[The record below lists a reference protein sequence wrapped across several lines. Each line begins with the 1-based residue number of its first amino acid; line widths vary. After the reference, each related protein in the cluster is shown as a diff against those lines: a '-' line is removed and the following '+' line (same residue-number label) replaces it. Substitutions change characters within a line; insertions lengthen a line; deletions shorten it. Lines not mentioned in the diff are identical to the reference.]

1 MSRDWKL
8 YVEDI
13 LDACRKI
20 VLYTEGMSF
29 EQFTTDTKTYDA
41 VVRNLEIIGEASKNI
56 PDAARVMMPEIEWR
70 KAAGLRDIIAHAYFG
85 IDDEILWDIVKRKVP
100 EMLPAAETLQGKIRW
115 EKK

>member
-1 MSRDWKL
+1 MSRDWEL
-8 YVEDI
+8 YIEDI
-13 LDACRKI
+13 LDACGKI

-56 PDAARVMMPEIEWR
+56 PDTARVTMPEIEWR

-85 IDDEILWDIVKRKVP
+85 IDDQILWDIVKRKVP
-100 EMLPAAETLQGKIRW
+100 EMLHAVKTLHGKIRR
-115 EKK
+115 KGK

>member
-1 MSRDWKL
+1 MSRDWEL
-8 YVEDI
+8 YIEDI
-13 LDACRKI
+13 LEACRKI

-70 KAAGLRDIIAHAYFG
+70 KTAGLRDIIAHAYFG
-85 IDDEILWDIVKRKVP
+85 IDNGILWDIVRRKVP
-100 EMLPAAETLQGKIRW
+100 EMLHAVETLHGKIRQ
-115 EKK
+115 E

>member
-1 MSRDWKL
+1 M
-8 YVEDI
+8 
-13 LDACRKI
+13 
-20 VLYTEGMSF
+20 
-29 EQFTTDTKTYDA
+29 
-41 VVRNLEIIGEASKNI
+41 EIIGEASKNI
-56 PDAARVMMPEIEWR
+56 PDAARVMMPEVEWR